1 MPPVPWRLRGLALL
15 AAPAWLLENAV
26 ANEEGRQVQHAA
38 AFLLVAFLLVAIY
51 VAFWLAVP
59 RAWSAAL
66 AVLTIPVAIAA
77 SLGIEHSLPAIA
89 LWLYTLLWLYPAIA
103 LCFAAPETMSAAALI
118 VVCVLAVVVLFP
130 MLGWGVT
137 TDVPSWVWL
146 WRELGHTILAVGLPI
161 LAAGLVASTTRRLL
175 SATER
180 LGRAQRQL
188 AVAAVQEERT
198 RFARDLHD
206 LLGHSL
212 TVLVAKVRLARRLP
226 PPEADGELADA
237 ERLALGALDEVRQ
250 AVEGYRAP
258 TLDSQ
263 IAGARAALAAAEIAF
278 EVSGSAN
285 PVAAGAEGALAISV
299 REAVTNVVRHSD
311 AAHCWLT
318 IGRDGGSAWVEV
330 RDDGRAAKNGPAS
343 GLAGLRD
350 RLAGLGGTVTW
361 GPRAGGGFRVRAT
374 VPAEGQMEEPAPA

>member
-1 MPPVPWRLRGLALL
+1 MPAVPWRLRALALL
-15 AAPAWLLENAV
+15 AAPAGLLA
-26 ANEEGRQVQHAA
+26 EGSQVQHA
-38 AFLLVAFLLVAIY
+38 VAFVLVVVY

-66 AVLTIPVAIAA
+66 AVLTIPVAFAA
-77 SLGIEHSLPAIA
+77 LLGIEHFSPGTAP
-89 LWLYTLLWLYPAIA
+89 LWLYVLLWLYPAIA
-103 LCFAAPETMSAAALI
+103 LGFAAPEAMSAAALT
-118 VVCVLAVVVLFP
+118 VVCVLALVTSFP
-130 MLGWGVT
+130 IMASGVT
-137 TDVPSWVWL
+137 ADGPSWTWL
-146 WRELGHTILAVGLPI
+146 WRGLGHTIMSVGWPL

-188 AVAAVQEERT
+188 AVAAVQEERA
-198 RFARDLHD
+198 RFGRDLHD

-226 PPEADGELADA
+226 ATEADAELADVQ
-237 ERLALGALDEVRQ
+237 RLALGALDEVRQ
-250 AVEGYRAP
+250 AVEGYRVA

-263 IAGARAALAAAEIAF
+263 VAGARAALAAAGIVF

-285 PVAAGAEGALAISV
+285 PVAAGAEGALAMSV
-299 REAVTNVVRHSD
+299 REAVTNVVRHSG

-318 IGRDGGSAWVEV
+318 IGRVGGSAWVEI
-330 RDDGRAAKNGPAS
+330 RDDGRAIEHNGPAS

-350 RLAGLGGTVTW
+350 RLAELGGSVHW
-361 GPRAGGGFRVRAT
+361 GAVPDGGFRVHAS
-374 VPAEGQMEEPAPA
+374 VPVECEVAAPA

>member
-1 MPPVPWRLRGLALL
+1 MPTVPWRLRSLALL
-15 AAPAWLLENAV
+15 AAPAWALAGGAQVRNPVATLLWAV
-26 ANEEGRQVQHAA
+26 
-38 AFLLVAFLLVAIY
+38 Y

-59 RAWSAAL
+59 RAWSVAL
-66 AVLTIPVAIAA
+66 AVLTVPAALAA
-77 SLGIEHSLPAIA
+77 SLTIEHSAPAIG
-89 LWLYTLLWLYPAIA
+89 LLWLYPAIA
-103 LCFAAPETMSAAALI
+103 LCFAVPETISVAALLLVCALALIASFPI
-118 VVCVLAVVVLFP
+118 V
-130 MLGWGVT
+130 GWGVT
-137 TDVPSWVWL
+137 TGTPSWSWL
-146 WRELGHTILAVGLPI
+146 WSELGHTILAVGLPV
-161 LAAGLVASTTRRLL
+161 LAAGLAASTARRLL

-226 PPEADGELADA
+226 PAEADGELADA
-237 ERLALGALDEVRQ
+237 ERLALAALDEVRQ

-263 IAGARAALAAAEIAF
+263 IAGARAALAAAGIAF

-299 REAVTNVVRHSD
+299 REAVTNVVRHSG

-318 IGRDGGSAWVEV
+318 IGRDDGSAWVEV
-330 RDDGRAAKNGPAS
+330 RDDGRAVENGPVS

-350 RLAGLGGTVTW
+350 RLAELGGTVDW
-361 GPRAGGGFRVRAT
+361 GASPDGGFRVHVS
-374 VPAEGQMEEPAPA
+374 VPAEGVAEEPAPV